1 MSPYLFFMYL
11 LQYFKKEVLP
21 LGDYL
26 MTVVVDILDKKND
39 KYWLFIYLPTFKI
52 INSLNYWRG
61 PLKVID

>member
-39 KYWLFIYLPTFKI
+39 KY
-52 INSLNYWRG
+52 
-61 PLKVID
+61 